1 MRKRLMKIAA
11 WVAVV
16 VAAVA
21 SLLVA
26 VVQIRWQRTF
36 DAPYPEI
43 HASSDPAV
51 IGRGRYLVY
60 GPAHCV
66 ACHTN
71 NDEQEAIKAGAM
83 PPLAGGGRFSFPLG
97 SFWTPNLTPDVE
109 TGVARFSD
117 GELARV
123 LRHGVMPDGRAAL
136 PFMEFH
142 DLSEE
147 DLTAVISFLRSQ
159 PAVRRAVPQ
168 HHYTFLGKAV
178 MAFLIKP
185 IGPSKPVRAKSPAEE
200 ATVERGA
207 YLANNVAGCVECHTR
222 RSEVDGHYV
231 GAPFSGGNVFPVEGD
246 PNTIL
251 VTPNLTPS
259 QTGRI
264 TSWPEEQFVGRFG
277 VGAGVPHTHM
287 PWRLY
292 QRMSDTDVRAI
303 YRYLRSL
310 PPSNNDPGPTV
321 QRKDRKREAERT
333 ASGKRSRS
341 AVRG

>member
-1 MRKRLMKIAA
+1 MRSRLMKFAA

-21 SLLVA
+21 TVLVV
-26 VVQIRWQRTF
+26 VVQVRSRRTF
-36 DAPYPEI
+36 ETPYPEI
-43 HASSDPAV
+43 HASGDAAV
-51 IGRGRYLVY
+51 IARGRYLAY

-66 ACHTN
+66 ACHVSEG
-71 NDEQEAIKAGAM
+71 EQEAVKAGAT
-83 PPLAGGGRFSFPLG
+83 PPLAGGGKFVLPLG
-97 SFWTPNLTPDVE
+97 TVYTPNLTGDGE
-109 TGVARFSD
+109 TGIAHFTD
-117 GELARV
+117 AELARV
-123 LRHGVMPDGRAAL
+123 LRYGVMPDGRAAL

-142 DLSEE
+142 DLSDE

-159 PAVRRAVPQ
+159 PPVRRDVPE
-168 HHYTFLGKAV
+168 HRFNFLGKV
-178 MAFLIKP
+178 VLAFLIKP
-185 IGPSKPVRAKSPAEE
+185 IGPSRPVRAKSPAEE
-200 ATVERGA
+200 ATIERGA
-207 YLANNVAGCVECHTR
+207 YLANSVAGCVECHTK
-222 RSEVDGHYV
+222 RSNVDGHYV
-231 GAPFSGGNVFPVEGD
+231 GAPFSGGNVFTVEGD

-259 QTGRI
+259 RTGHI

-292 QRMSDTDVRAI
+292 QRMSENDVRAI

-321 QRKDRKREAERT
+321 QKKDEGVTPEKTART
-333 ASGKRSRS
+333 KGGAGP
-341 AVRG
+341 V

>member
-1 MRKRLMKIAA
+1 MRKRLMKFAA
-11 WVAVV
+11 WLAVV
-16 VAAVA
+16 VAGVA
-21 SLLVA
+21 TVLVA
-26 VVQIRWQRTF
+26 VVQVRWQRTF

-43 HASSDPAV
+43 HASSDAAV
-51 IGRGRYLVY
+51 VARGRYLVY

-71 NDEQEAIKAGAM
+71 QGEQEAIKSGAT
-83 PPLAGGGRFSFPLG
+83 PPLAGGGKFDLPLG
-97 SFWTPNLTPDVE
+97 TFYTPNLTTDVE
-109 TGVARFSD
+109 TGVAHFSD

-142 DLSEE
+142 DLSDE

-159 PAVRRAVPQ
+159 PAVRRAVPR
-168 HHYTFLGKAV
+168 HRFSFMGKAV

-200 ATVERGA
+200 ATLERGA
-207 YLANNVAGCVECHTR
+207 YLANNVAGCVECHTK
-222 RSEVDGHYV
+222 RSEVDGSYI
-231 GAPFSGGNVFPVEGD
+231 GAPFSGGNVFPVEND
-246 PNTIL
+246 PNTFL

-259 QTGRI
+259 RTGHI

-292 QRMSDTDVRAI
+292 QRMSENDVRAI

-321 QRKDRKREAERT
+321 QRKTKGPAPERT
-333 ASGKRSRS
+333 ARKKGGTGP
-341 AVRG
+341 A